1 MGQSS
6 SALPSSLPDLA
17 LHCLRVAD
25 SCPAS
30 GLVEPFFDYLVGVD
44 TDPPTETALSGLSPA
59 ELGRVLEENEGRR
72 IVLRVYNAK
81 SQRIRGTSDP
91 VRTVRAQ
98 WN

>member
-6 SALPSSLPDLA
+6 STLPSSLPDLA

-25 SCPAS
+25 TSPAS

-44 TDPPTETALSGLSPA
+44 TDPPTQTRVAGLSPG
-59 ELGRVLEENEGRR
+59 ELGRILEEHEGKR

-81 SQRIRGTSDP
+81 SQRIRGTSL
-91 VRTVRAQ
+91 
-98 WN
+98 